1 MAYNLSTRWN
11 LPKNVTNLNKKLN
24 SDPFIEKEAPLLS
37 YQDPVNP
44 DNWQT
49 VVPDQ
54 IFVYMAHLDLWNFMQ
69 SIIHVLGT
77 MGHVESAHLDS
88 WNFVE
93 SIIHVL
99 GAIRHTELTNPNR
112 TRLFYTGDVEYVCRF
127 NMASDNLSNSVVQIV
142 TDYKEEPNNA
152 MKLNSNFKTGLHL
165 NFVPIPIVPDRCCL
179 TFTIQAEITPHL

>member
-1 MAYNLSTRWN
+1 MLLSSTDIRNMAYNLSTRWN

-49 VVPDQ
+49 VVLAQ

-77 MGHVESAHLDS
+77 MGHVEVIKQDDLSIVFYGVLCVYIFICICPQSHHTVSGPVIFLEFCFMDIL
-88 WNFVE
+88 WN
-93 SIIHVL
+93 I
-99 GAIRHTELTNPNR
+99 
-112 TRLFYTGDVEYVCRF
+112 
-127 NMASDNLSNSVVQIV
+127 SD
-142 TDYKEEPNNA
+142 TDTK
-152 MKLNSNFKTGLHL
+152 
-165 NFVPIPIVPDRCCL
+165 
-179 TFTIQAEITPHL
+179 